1 MSGTLGSA
9 TGLPQF
15 IYDLLASQPSR
26 GGGLHNW
33 LYRSARVLH
42 PYRTPEEIIEFLRA
56 GTYGEPIKPKEIE
69 DAVKTAQPLHG
80 NAAKRHTVYSM
91 AENKRKSTRR
101 YNRIGCRIG

>member
-80 NAAKRHTVYSM
+80 NPVKR
-91 AENKRKSTRR
+91 RKTSHRLQHGRKQTKKHATL
-101 YNRIGCRIG
+101 